1 MGSTGLRS
9 KKKSRKSKVRGTAFI
24 LKKATFFGGEDRYQG
39 IDYRV
44 KTPYQRDAIPSATGS
59 LTLTRLPPSAG
70 LHFTLKIKF
79 ISSFFSGKRAVPD
92 YIFDPTRLLQ
102 QRQFRYQICDIR
114 LEEVEGLL
122 KESEISSECTVHL
135 HQMYIFVLFFLF
147 LRRKTAGLGV
157 EESLRKLDR
166 RCVVLSIA

>member
-1 MGSTGLRS
+1 MSNCLLFLVWTMEAIVGSTGLRS

-70 LHFTLKIKF
+70 LYFTLKLN
-79 ISSFFSGKRAVPD
+79 SS
-92 YIFDPTRLLQ
+92 L
-102 QRQFRYQICDIR
+102 
-114 LEEVEGLL
+114 
-122 KESEISSECTVHL
+122 
-135 HQMYIFVLFFLF
+135 LF
-147 LRRKTAGLGV
+147 LVGNVPFPTIFLIRRVFFNRDSFAIKSATFV
-157 EESLRKLDR
+157 SKKLKD
-166 RCVVLSIA
+166 C